1 MKQILKLSA
10 APVAVLGAM
19 AFFATATPA
28 AAVDYCRTDVTAG
41 VRGCGYSSLEQ
52 CQAMSAG
59 RGGGCDVNPFPS
71 GGSSNANTAG
81 NTAGGSSNAFAYQ
94 PKAGSK
100 SRTKAVAQH

>member
-10 APVAVLGAM
+10 APAAVLGAM

-52 CQAMSAG
+52 CQAMSSG
-59 RGGGCDVNPFPS
+59 RGGGCDVNPFPA
-71 GGSSNANTAG
+71 GGSTNA

-100 SRTKAVAQH
+100 NHTKPVRQQ

>member
-10 APVAVLGAM
+10 APAAVLGAM

-28 AAVDYCRTDVTAG
+28 AATDYCRMDVTAG

-52 CQAMSAG
+52 CQAMSSG
-59 RGGGCDVNPFPS
+59 RGGGCEVNPFP
-71 GGSSNANTAG
+71 
-81 NTAGGSSNAFAYQ
+81 AGGSSNAFAYQ